1 VTVILHFGIKA
12 PMKEVRPFPTTK
24 PDVDKLTR
32 TCLDAITQA
41 GNVWADDSQV
51 IILTAAKYYEA
62 TPLTRIEIN
71 LDKTFDG
78 MAAR

>member
-1 VTVILHFGIKA
+1 MIQFGIKA
-12 PMKEVRPFPTTK
+12 PAKQVRPYPTTK
-24 PDVDKLTR
+24 PDVDKLLR

-51 IILTAAKYYEA
+51 IVLTGAKYYE
-62 TPLTRIEIN
+62 TNPITRIEIT